1 MLLDRPLQYTSA
13 NVKKVFWDEA
23 TKQDVL
29 NGCEYGKLLKGENL

>member
-1 MLLDRPLQYTSA
+1 MLLNRDLKYTSV

-23 TKQDVL
+23 TKLDVL